1 MSVVNIGLHHVCK
14 VSKMIFIMFSR
25 CLERDSLG
33 SKYAL
38 NRPLIIHGKS
48 YSLFLVSFIIIG
60 TVCPL
65 KFTLKS
71 GLLFGVLHN
80 TEEMLANEGV
90 YYLIMDRV

>member
-14 VSKMIFIMFSR
+14 VCKIIFIMFSR

-60 TVCPL
+60 TICPL
-65 KFTLKS
+65 KFTLNSGSVYCTTMKKS
-71 GLLFGVLHN
+71 VKCWQNNMYISLV
-80 TEEMLANEGV
+80 
-90 YYLIMDRV
+90 